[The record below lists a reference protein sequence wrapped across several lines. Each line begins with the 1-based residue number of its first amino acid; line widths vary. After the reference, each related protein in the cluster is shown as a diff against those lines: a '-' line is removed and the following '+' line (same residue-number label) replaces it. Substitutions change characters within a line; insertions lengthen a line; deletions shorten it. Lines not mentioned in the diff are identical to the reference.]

1 MEKSPQNGKKKN
13 NNDEIYLNDI
23 VMEKEIMEEEFEIQS
38 NLQIE
43 EIINA
48 NEVEEKMKENLKEMY
63 LQKK

>member
-1 MEKSPQNGKKKN
+1 
-13 NNDEIYLNDI
+13 
-23 VMEKEIMEEEFEIQS
+23 MEKEIMEEEFEIQS